1 MSKYKVLWVASAE
14 TPRDY
19 RARQIYANEQG
30 AVCYLE
36 GHYNAKEY
44 DKPGTQ
50 DNPALAVI
58 ASNSSQ
64 KTRDMGRWFCAE
76 ISKAFGH
83 PNGGLYVRGPNENGY
98 GNVAYAKGNSLL
110 LEPLFVS
117 DEEQARIAKS
127 PVGIETI
134 ATIIFQMIVKFY
146 PNGGLIALSPGHKYK
161 VTSPSD
167 RGAPVHPSVGGWEA
181 DLAELYMKRLAEL
194 LELHYTGIDPA
205 PPSPA
210 PPVASN
216 ITLVGRWEVASSTD
230 NQTTLKRI
238 G

>member
-30 AVCYLE
+30 AICYLE

-76 ISKAFGH
+76 VSVEFGC
-83 PNGGLYVRGPNENGY
+83 PNGGLFVRGPNENGY
-98 GNVAYAKGNSLL
+98 GNVAYARGNSLL

-117 DEEQARIAKS
+117 DAEQAKIASSEDGQNRIAL
-127 PVGIETI
+127 
-134 ATIIFQMIVKFY
+134 IIVQMITHFY
-146 PNGGLIALSPGHKYK
+146 PNGGLIAFSPGHKYK
-161 VTSPSD
+161 VNSPRD
-167 RGAPVHPSVGGWEA
+167 RGAPVHPDVGGWEA
-181 DLAELYMKRLAEL
+181 DLAEKYMQKAAYI
-194 LELHYTGIDPA
+194 LEQEIAPVVVSGA
-205 PPSPA
+205 PPSTE
-210 PPVASN
+210 V
-216 ITLVGRWEVASSTD
+216 TLMGKWEVSSSTAT
-230 NQTTLKRI
+230 QTTLKRI